1 VWLEDAPRP
10 HNLIS
15 SIRPPLPN
23 CQMDIKVSNMG
34 TFRVTPKPWDTCKNT
49 VSVKSNKGQ
58 GEEKMEEK
66 RGE

>member
-1 VWLEDAPRP
+1 
-10 HNLIS
+10 
-15 SIRPPLPN
+15 
-23 CQMDIKVSNMG
+23 MDIKVSNMG